1 MFGLLF
7 GGLCAVGSLFGSIGS
22 AIGGAITSLGSLVLP
37 IGEKIFSTIGA
48 LAVISKSM
56 GIIEREEEAEEL
68 GVRATIAAQENEL
81 KPEDFNSYKEY
92 IERLRE
98 IDDKKVR
105 DNLEN
110 LSEKEYI
117 TNPAIGRE

>member
-1 MFGLLF
+1 
-7 GGLCAVGSLFGSIGS
+7 
-22 AIGGAITSLGSLVLP
+22 
-37 IGEKIFSTIGA
+37 
-48 LAVISKSM
+48 M

-110 LSEKEYI
+110 LSEKEKQEYTRKI
-117 TNPAIGRE
+117 QIS